1 MILSNKRI
9 GGEKMGFNDLFRRK
23 YIGWNEYLDIAK
35 ERAIFL
41 NKEELKERRWDYV
54 L

>member
-1 MILSNKRI
+1 MKIAN
-9 GGEKMGFNDLFRRK
+9 LFRRK
-23 YIGWNEYLDIAK
+23 YMGWNEYLDIAK

-41 NKEELKERRWDYV
+41 NKEELIERRWDYV